1 VKLALNEKEELLL
14 ELFPSVAHDYLKKRM
29 EDTYLDEIHRVEEE
43 KQEKIEAE
51 KQKYNILSPEEKQKR
66 LLDGL
71 YNYNWSSSEGETIGL
86 S

>member
-1 VKLALNEKEELLL
+1 
-14 ELFPSVAHDYLKKRM
+14 M

-43 KQEKIEAE
+43 KRRKFEEEKER
-51 KQKYNILSPEEKQKR
+51 YNVLSPEEKQKR

-71 YNYNWSSSEGETIGL
+71 YNYEWTSSDGETIGL